1 MKKTFLM
8 ALACVITLA
17 SFANHKVKGAKHAK
31 KANTSV
37 CCPDTCP
44 KGTCPRS

>member
-17 SFANHKVKGAKHAK
+17 SFANHKEKRAKHEK
-31 KANTSV
+31 KANTTV
-37 CCPDTCP
+37 CPSTCP
-44 KGTCPRS
+44 KSACARS